1 MCKDLFAS
9 SPLPPFFLS
18 FPFPFLPRF
27 CFYHTYEYLI
37 LSNFTIAYVMLVLF
51 FLLVLCISQASWLRL
66 LIICIKKGTFQPCGQ
81 ILLPCLNYFGAWGY
95 MFTKPFEAF
104 YFSLILFKSFF
115 SLLFLFVLFLLT
127 YFQDFYFTAGS
138 NLLIQSSVHFISNTI
153 FFFFTRWIPLPF
165 KSFIYLSSLF
175 NFLFFQMYYFCNNLP
190 ALI

>member
-1 MCKDLFAS
+1 MCKDLFTRFFF
-9 SPLPPFFLS
+9 PPFFLS

-37 LSNFTIAYVMLVLF
+37 LSNFTIAYVMVVLF
-51 FLLVLCISQASWLRL
+51 FVLVLCISQASWLCL
-66 LIICIKKGTFQPCGQ
+66 LIICIKNGTFQPCQ
-81 ILLPCLNYFGAWGY
+81 ILLPCLNYFRAWGY

-104 YFSLILFKSFF
+104 NFSLILFKSFF

-153 FFFFTRWIPLPF
+153 FFFFTRWIPLSF

-175 NFLFFQMYYFCNNLP
+175 NFFILSNVLFLQ
-190 ALI
+190 